1 MKADNLWK
9 TLYIVNIFEKLSLK
23 RIYIYIY
30 ILKFLKRVYLDVY
43 QRKMRTRNTLRF
55 HDGGNNLQPI
65 GIG

>member
-30 ILKFLKRVYLDVY
+30 IKVS
-43 QRKMRTRNTLRF
+43 
-55 HDGGNNLQPI
+55 
-65 GIG
+65 

>member
-1 MKADNLWK
+1 MENVVYRK
-9 TLYIVNIFEKLSLK
+9 YIRETFVEKN
-23 RIYIYIY
+23 IYIY

>member
-1 MKADNLWK
+1 MENVVYRK
-9 TLYIVNIFEKLSLK
+9 YIRETFVEKN
-23 RIYIYIY
+23 IY

-65 GIG
+65 GIGNNLQTNL

>member
-1 MKADNLWK
+1 MENVVYRK
-9 TLYIVNIFEKLSLK
+9 YIRETFVEKN
-23 RIYIYIY
+23 IYIY

-43 QRKMRTRNTLRF
+43 QRKMRTRNTLHF

>member
-1 MKADNLWK
+1 MENVVYRK
-9 TLYIVNIFEKLSLK
+9 YIRETFVEKN
-23 RIYIYIY
+23 IY

-43 QRKMRTRNTLRF
+43 QRKMQTRNTLRF

>member
-1 MKADNLWK
+1 MENVVYRK
-9 TLYIVNIFEKLSLK
+9 YIRETFVEKN
-23 RIYIYIY
+23 IYIY

-55 HDGGNNLQPI
+55 HDGDNNLQPI

>member
-1 MKADNLWK
+1 MENVVYRK
-9 TLYIVNIFEKLSLK
+9 YIRETFVEKN
-23 RIYIYIY
+23 IY